1 MSSECP
7 ASPAPEA
14 GALVLAARLAAS
26 STKRLRSRSQ
36 LAVVAVVVVT
46 YLALLPSLG
55 PGLHTG
61 QRHGPATHTRGRG
74 KMVAVSS
81 RASNEGSR
89 RYHNHG
95 EGPY

>member
-36 LAVVAVVVVT
+36 LVVVAVVVVT

-81 RASNEGSR
+81 RASNEG
-89 RYHNHG
+89 
-95 EGPY
+95 